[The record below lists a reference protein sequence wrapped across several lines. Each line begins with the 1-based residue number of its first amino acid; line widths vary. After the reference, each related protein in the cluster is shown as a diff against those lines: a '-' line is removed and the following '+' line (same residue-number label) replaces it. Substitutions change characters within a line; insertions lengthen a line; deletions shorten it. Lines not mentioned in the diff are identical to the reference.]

1 MEDPMRYLRFF
12 LFPLMLLALGGCA
25 NLNDTQQRALT
36 GGAIGAT
43 GGAIIGTAIG
53 GAVGATAGVIVPQ
66 LGHDAARLVGA
77 NGHAGQPCER
87 RRVRAKHEGGTR
99 L

>member
-1 MEDPMRYLRFF
+1 MRYLRFF

-43 GGAIIGTAIG
+43 GGAIIGAVTAGNPAAGAAIG
-53 GAVGATAGVIVPQ
+53 GAVGAAAGVVVPQ

-77 NGHAGQPCER
+77 N
-87 RRVRAKHEGGTR
+87 
-99 L
+99 